1 MVIET
6 YHLTKQ
12 YSGKGG
18 CQDVCLSVPEGQI
31 FGFLG
36 PNGAGKSTFVKVLVG
51 LLFPT
56 AGKAWLLGRPLGD
69 REARRQVGFLPEN
82 FRYHPWMTGQDLLCF
97 HAALYGMTP
106 QQTRRRCG
114 EVLELVG
121 LRGFEKQRVGTYSKG
136 MQQRIG
142 LAAALWPEPRLL
154 FLDEP
159 TSALDPLGRREVR
172 EIIRELARQGKTIF
186 LNSHL
191 LSEVEA
197 LCRQVA
203 IINRGRIVA
212 AGRVDE
218 LLKGRVE
225 VVLQVGNPHRA
236 LLEALEGYG
245 ENMTVQGNRIALSLK
260 SREQIPALSE
270 LVVKQHGLLY
280 ELTVK
285 NSLEEIFVQLVREGE
300 N

>member
-6 YHLTKQ
+6 YNITKQ
-12 YSGKGG
+12 YNGKGG

-69 REARRQVGFLPEN
+69 REARRQMGFLPEN
-82 FRYHPWMTGQDLLCF
+82 FRYHPWMTGHDLLRF
-97 HAALYGMTP
+97 HAALYGMP
-106 QQTRRRCG
+106 PDKVRRRIG

-136 MQQRIG
+136 TQQRIG
-142 LAAALWPEPRLL
+142 LAAALLPDPRLL

-300 N
+300 S

>member
-12 YSGKGG
+12 YNGKGG
-18 CQDVCLSVPEGQI
+18 CQDVCLSVSEGQI

-56 AGKAWLLGRPLGD
+56 AGKAWLLGRHLGD
-69 REARRQVGFLPEN
+69 RQARRQMGFLPEN
-82 FRYHPWMTGQDLLCF
+82 FRYHPWMTGQDLLRF

-106 QQTRRRCG
+106 EQTRRRTG

-142 LAAALWPEPRLL
+142 LAAALLPEPRLL

-197 LCRQVA
+197 LCREVA

-245 ENMTVQGNRIALSLK
+245 ENMTVQGQRIALSLK

-300 N
+300 S

>member
-6 YHLTKQ
+6 YNLTKQ
-12 YSGKGG
+12 YNGKGG

-69 REARRQVGFLPEN
+69 REARRQMGFLPEN
-82 FRYHPWMTGQDLLCF
+82 FRYHPWMTGQDLLRF
-97 HAALYGMTP
+97 HAALYGMP
-106 QQTRRRCG
+106 PDKVRRRIG

-142 LAAALWPEPRLL
+142 LAAALLPDPRLL

-236 LLEALEGYG
+236 LLEALESYG

-300 N
+300 S